1 MNEKDIFNEL
11 KDTLKKQLQEEYI
24 AGTREGAL
32 VTVSTIYT
40 VLTNIGLEKDN
51 ILFDILRDIAQR
63 NGCNNLESYAI
74 KIKEEINNEPRDEYL
89 SWNFIKNM
97 I

>member
-11 KDTLKKQLQEEYI
+11 KNTLKKQLQEAYI

-40 VLTNIGLEKDN
+40 VFANMGLEKNN

-63 NGCNNLESYAI
+63 NGCNDLESYAV
-74 KIKEEINNEPRDEYL
+74 KIKEEMSDEPRDEFP
-89 SWNFIKNM
+89 S
-97 I
+97 

>member
-11 KDTLKKQLQEEYI
+11 KDTLKKQLQEAYI

-32 VTVSTIYT
+32 ITVSTIYT
-40 VLTNIGLEKDN
+40 VLANMGLEKDN

-63 NGCNNLESYAI
+63 NGCNNLESYAV
-74 KIKEEINNEPRDEYL
+74 KIKEEINDEPRDKFP
-89 SWNFIKNM
+89 S
-97 I
+97 